1 MYLPESDGQLSSSVF
16 PASTAPAP
24 LTVVQTGAIDD
35 VHRAVSALDSSEP
48 EKTEEGKVITQGLAK
63 LKYELQH
70 NRRLL

>member
-1 MYLPESDGQLSSSVF
+1 MYLPESDGQLSSSVSL
-16 PASTAPAP
+16 ASTAPAP

-35 VHRAVSALDSSEP
+35 IHRAVFALDSSEQ
-48 EKTEEGKVITQGLAK
+48 EKVEEGKTITQGLAK

>member
-1 MYLPESDGQLSSSVF
+1 LL
-16 PASTAPAP
+16 ASTAPAP

-35 VHRAVSALDSSEP
+35 IHRAVYALDSSEQ
-48 EKTEEGKVITQGLAK
+48 EKAEEGKIITQGLGK

>member
-1 MYLPESDGQLSSSVF
+1 MANYPRQYCLV
-16 PASTAPAP
+16 STAPAP

-35 VHRAVSALDSSEP
+35 VHRAVSALDSSEQ
-48 EKTEEGKVITQGLAK
+48 EKAEEGKAITQGLAK